1 MGMTKLWT
9 GMVAAAA
16 VADKS
21 IGGSAARCC
30 VHDGA
35 GTGVAGQWESWL
47 KCEDKKH
54 WRSSA

>member
-1 MGMTKLWT
+1 MTKLWT